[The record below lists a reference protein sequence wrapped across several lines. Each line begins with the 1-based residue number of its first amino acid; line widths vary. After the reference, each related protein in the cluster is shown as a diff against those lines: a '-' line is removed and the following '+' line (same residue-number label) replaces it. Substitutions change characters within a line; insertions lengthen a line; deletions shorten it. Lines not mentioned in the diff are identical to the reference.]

1 MIELIVG
8 GARSGKSRYALENAK
23 QTNANLSFV
32 ATAQSTTAADDEE
45 MAVRILRH
53 QQERGPEWQLIEEPF
68 RLSALIRR
76 FSERDAVVVDCLT
89 LWLSNWLCQQQL
101 AGWKQEKE
109 AFISG
114 IKNSKANWFLV
125 SNETG
130 LGIVPIEKLGRQFV
144 DESGWLHQELADVAD
159 QVVMVLFG
167 LPQILK
173 QRDWTVRNNQ

>member
-1 MIELIVG
+1 MIELIIG

-23 QTNANLSFV
+23 QTNANLSFI
-32 ATAQSTTAADDEE
+32 ATAQSTAAADDEE

-68 RLSALIRR
+68 MLSALIRR

-114 IKNSKANWFLV
+114 IKNSKARWFLV

-130 LGIVPIEKLGRQFV
+130 LGIVPTSILGRQFV
-144 DESGWLHQELADVAD
+144 DESGWLHQELANAAD
-159 QVVMVLFG
+159 QVVMVFFG

-173 QRDWTVRNNQ
+173 QRDWT